1 MSLLSSLSYGTAA
14 TAFIVILPPV
24 LVVVLVPALECVS
37 SILVK
42 NFRFFFD

>member
-1 MSLLSSLSYGTAA
+1 MSLLSSLSYDTAA

-24 LVVVLVPALECVS
+24 LVVVLVLALECVS